1 MKHIQHQKFLHK
13 FSLTPQMRQA
23 IKLLTMSTTEL
34 NEFVDAAIA
43 ENPFLKREAGKK
55 EAGIYKSTSSS
66 RSNANL
72 TEYESTIAQEENPR
86 VKLLSQA
93 KMLGLEGKMLEIAEY
108 LIYEMDDNG
117 YITTDHEEVADALL
131 VKVDEIEQTLKV
143 IQCMEP
149 AGIGARNVCECLQLQ
164 LKRMAKADS
173 LEYTLVTRFLNEI
186 ARNDLEKIAKA
197 LHVDKKR
204 VKNAADAIRKLNPR
218 PASNMLDKEAVTI
231 IPDLIAQTRNKK
243 LTLRLNKDWLPQL
256 RLYNPYESAPDITK
270 EQEAKKFIKKNEER
284 AKALIDNL
292 KRREE
297 TLYKVAEY
305 ILTFQRDNLFQK
317 ERFIKSLTINEVAKA
332 LNLHPSTISRTVC
345 NKFVQISNDALP
357 LKAFLSKG
365 VQKKDGQIISKSAIK
380 KKIEILIKNEDK
392 THPLSDEAIKERL
405 AAEDIKVERRT
416 IAKYRNAM
424 RILPAHLRKKIEL

>member
-1 MKHIQHQKFLHK
+1 
-13 FSLTPQMRQA
+13 
-23 IKLLTMSTTEL
+23 
-34 NEFVDAAIA
+34 
-43 ENPFLKREAGKK
+43 
-55 EAGIYKSTSSS
+55 
-66 RSNANL
+66 
-72 TEYESTIAQEENPR
+72 
-86 VKLLSQA
+86 LLSQA
-93 KMLGLEGKMLEIAEY
+93 KMLGLDGKKLEIAEY

-117 YITTDHEEVADALL
+117 YITTDHGEVADALL

-197 LHVDKKR
+197 LRVDKKR
-204 VKNAADAIRKLNPR
+204 VKNAADTIRKLNPR

-231 IPDLIAQTRNKK
+231 IPDLIAQTRNRK

-256 RLYNPYESAPDITK
+256 RLYNPYESAPDIAE

-297 TLYKVAEY
+297 TLYKVAQY
-305 ILTFQRDNLFQK
+305 ILTFQRDNLFEK

-332 LNLHPSTISRTVC
+332 LGMHPSTISRTVC

-365 VQKKDGQIISKSAIK
+365 VQKNDGQIISKSAIK

-392 THPLSDEAIKERL
+392 TRPLSDEAIKERL

-416 IAKYRNAM
+416 IAKYRNVM